1 MKLDDAILKAKSVA
15 NYSNMKFKLGAILFD
30 NKNFVIGFNRAYN
43 VKCVNKTNNFSIH
56 AEEMA
61 IIKANRIAGF
71 DFENSTLV
79 IVRINNSGEFM
90 KSFPCS
96 NCQRLINQFNISTIY
111 FIA

>member
-1 MKLDDAILKAKSVA
+1 MKLDDAVLKAKLA
-15 NYSNMKFKLGAILFD
+15 AKNSNMKYKLGSVLFN
-30 NKNFVIGFNRAYN
+30 NKNFVFGYNR
-43 VKCVNKTNNFSIH
+43 KFDVNCKSRTNNFSIH

-79 IVRINNSGEFM
+79 VVRINNSGKFM
-90 KSFPCS
+90 KSFPCN

-111 FIA
+111 FIS

>member
-1 MKLDDAILKAKSVA
+1 MKLDDAVLKAKLA
-15 NYSNMKFKLGAILFD
+15 AENSNMRFKLGAVLFN
-30 NKNFVIGFNRAYN
+30 NKHFVIGFNKAYN

-79 IVRINNSGEFM
+79 VVRINNSGEFM
-90 KSFPCS
+90 KSFPCN

-111 FIA
+111 FIS